1 MRLDLFLSKVCLL
14 KTRSRAAR
22 ALERDQIRVNGD
34 APRASREV
42 RAGDVIEIRTDR
54 RELRVRVLAVPGGSV
69 SRRDAKECY
78 ETLEDRRRDGWDEDE

>member
-14 KTRSRAAR
+14 KTRSQAAR

-34 APRASREV
+34 APRASRGI
-42 RAGDVIEIRTDR
+42 RAGDVIEVRTDR
-54 RELRVRVLAVPGGSV
+54 RELRVRVLAVPEGNV
-69 SRRDAKECY
+69 SRRDAKEYY